1 MRKLI
6 SILLIASTM
15 LYASVRAENTETVRD
30 ATQAAQLW
38 FASAD
43 AGLYDKTWEQAAVP
57 FQQAVTK
64 AEWEATLRA
73 VRAPMGNLKNRSVVS
88 ATFVEELPGAPKG
101 KYVVIQYASEYT
113 KKAEAIETVIPML
126 GEDGTWRVSG
136 YFVK

>member
-1 MRKLI
+1 MRKLL
-6 SILLIASTM
+6 SIILIASAM
-15 LYASVRAENTETVRD
+15 ICASARAENTDAVRD

-43 AGLYDKTWEQAAVP
+43 AGLYEKTWEQAAIP

-64 AEWEATLRA
+64 ADWEATLRA
-73 VRAPMGNLKNRSVVS
+73 VRAPIGDLKNRSVVS
-88 ATFVEELPGAPKG
+88 ATFAEKLPGAPKG

-113 KKAEAIETVIPML
+113 KKAEVIETVVPML

>member
-1 MRKLI
+1 MRKLL
-6 SILLIASTM
+6 SIILIASAM
-15 LYASVRAENTETVRD
+15 ICASARAENAEAVRD

-43 AGLYDKTWEQAAVP
+43 AGLYDKTWEQAAIP
-57 FQQAVTK
+57 FKQAVTK
-64 AEWEATLRA
+64 ADWEATLRA
-73 VRAPMGNLKNRSVVS
+73 VRAPIGDLKNRSVVS
-88 ATFVEELPGAPKG
+88 ATFAEKLPGAPKG

-113 KKAEAIETVIPML
+113 KKAEVTETVVPML

>member
-1 MRKLI
+1 
-6 SILLIASTM
+6 
-15 LYASVRAENTETVRD
+15 
-30 ATQAAQLW
+30 
-38 FASAD
+38 
-43 AGLYDKTWEQAAVP
+43 
-57 FQQAVTK
+57 
-64 AEWEATLRA
+64 
-73 VRAPMGNLKNRSVVS
+73 MGNLKNRSVVS

>member
-1 MRKLI
+1 M
-6 SILLIASTM
+6 ASAM
-15 LYASVRAENTETVRD
+15 ICASVRAENTEAVRD
-30 ATQAAQLW
+30 ATRAAQLW

-57 FQQAVTK
+57 FQQAVSK

-73 VRAPMGNLKNRSVVS
+73 VRAPIGDLKNRSVIS
-88 ATFVEELPGAPKG
+88 TTFSEKLPGAPVG

-113 KKAEAIETVIPML
+113 KKAKVIETVVPML
-126 GEDGTWRVSG
+126 SEDGTWRVSG